1 MLQKC
6 FSQLISRR
14 LLEKTA
20 LRQTD
25 DGFVTAVCSLS
36 DILSRA
42 DIHTLYNAQGEARRC
57 DRYFD
62 DWYLYTVTLQGDTV
76 VSLLKMREQEADA
89 HLPADADTPGVTI
102 CFIAFDFSALL
113 RCLDHPSRENLQALN
128 QEINRVVALRGQR
141 HHPLLKSYWAR
152 TSAQAPYLIAPLYAQ
167 HAASFAQNG
176 LLPVPLRY
184 DPKNRRLHDFIERNN
199 QAAGYTV
206 CDHTVIFVGDPQ
218 HLTHHEALAILATHT
233 ANTSLHSFA
242 AEIQYHARCLHPWL
256 RLRLPGMRK
265 SLYDS
270 AVRAD
275 MTIDSS
281 AWHNLLPFY
290 RAGSK
295 CLKAQQ
301 DVHPNA

>member
-1 MLQKC
+1 MLPTC

-14 LLEKTA
+14 LLEETA
-20 LRQTD
+20 LRKTG

-42 DIHTLYNAQGEARRC
+42 GIHTFYIAQGEARRC

-62 DWYLYTVTLQGDTV
+62 DWYLYTVSPQEESV
-76 VSLLKMREQEADA
+76 VSLYKMREQEADA
-89 HLPADADTPGVTI
+89 HLPADADTPGVTF
-102 CFIAFDFSALL
+102 CFIAFDFSTLL
-113 RCLDHPSRENLQALN
+113 RCLDAPSKENLQALN
-128 QEINRVVALRGQR
+128 QEISRVVALRGQR

-152 TSAQAPYLIAPLYAQ
+152 TSAKAPYLIAQLFTQ
-167 HAASFAQNG
+167 HVASFAVNG
-176 LLPVPLRY
+176 ALPVPPRY
-184 DPKNRRLHDFIERNN
+184 TPRNRRLRDFIERNN
-199 QAAGYTV
+199 QAAGYV
-206 CDHTVIFVGDPQ
+206 ICDHSMIFIQDSQ
-218 HLTHHEALAILATHT
+218 HLTRHEALALLATHT

-242 AEIQYHARCLHPWL
+242 AEVQYHARCLQPWL
-256 RLRLPGMRK
+256 RLQLPGMK
-265 SLYDS
+265 KTLYDS